1 MLFLIKRIKGG
12 TLTWEG
18 GSRIRKGSRCNHLYI
33 YIYHVISYHL
43 ISSHI
48 MMSVRVIML
57 SRVMMSL
64 YVIISSHVTMSLYVI
79 ISPRVIMPSHAT
91 KSSQVVKS
99 LHVIVM
105 MSAHVI
111 RSFRLS
117 FNVFSTSSEP
127 GLIVIKHI
135 HPRVQLHVVSSSH
148 VMMSLHSSV
157 HHMS

>member
-1 MLFLIKRIKGG
+1 
-12 TLTWEG
+12 
-18 GSRIRKGSRCNHLYI
+18 
-33 YIYHVISYHL
+33 
-43 ISSHI
+43 
-48 MMSVRVIML
+48 MSVRVIML

-64 YVIISSHVTMSLYVI
+64 YVIISSRVIMPSHAIKSSHVMMSQYVIISSHVTMSLYVI

-117 FNVFSTSSEP
+117 FNVFSTSSDP

-135 HPRVQLHVVSSSH
+135 HPRVQVITCHDAATFISSSH
-148 VMMSLHSSV
+148 VMMSLHSSG

>member
-1 MLFLIKRIKGG
+1 
-12 TLTWEG
+12 
-18 GSRIRKGSRCNHLYI
+18 
-33 YIYHVISYHL
+33 
-43 ISSHI
+43 
-48 MMSVRVIML
+48 MSVRVIML
-57 SRVMMSL
+57 SRVMMSLYVIISSRVIMPSHAIKSSHVMMSL

-117 FNVFSTSSEP
+117 FNAFPYCNKAYTSP
-127 GLIVIKHI
+127 GTATRRQFIACHDVATFISSA
-135 HPRVQLHVVSSSH
+135 HVV
-148 VMMSLHSSV
+148 MSLHSSG

>member
-1 MLFLIKRIKGG
+1 MR
-12 TLTWEG
+12 T
-18 GSRIRKGSRCNHLYI
+18 GSRCYHIYMYI

-64 YVIISSHVTMSLYVI
+64 YVIISS
-79 ISPRVIMPSHAT
+79 RVIMPSHAT
-91 KSSQVVKS
+91 KSSLVVKS
-99 LHVIVM
+99 VRVIVM

-117 FNVFSTSSEP
+117 FHVFPCCNKAYTSP
-127 GLIVIKHI
+127 GTATRRQCISCHDVAAFI
-135 HPRVQLHVVSSSH
+135 RSSH
-148 VMMSLHSSV
+148 VMMSLHPSG
-157 HHMS
+157 HHLS